1 MEFKTENFGGASFIV
16 PDKPTV
22 FQLADY
28 DSRRYELKGFPAAI
42 LLWQM
47 AQALITEWE
56 CKSLPIMDSNLREIT
71 ENANDITSIIEWA
84 GTTVSA
90 YRRSLDEISKNS

>member
-1 MEFKTENFGGASFIV
+1 MEFKTENFGGACFTV

-28 DSRRYELKGFPAAI
+28 DSRRYELKSYPSAI
-42 LLWQM
+42 LLWEM
-47 AQALITEWE
+47 AKALIVEWE
-56 CKSLPIMDSNLREIT
+56 CETFPDANSNLREIT

-90 YRRSLDEISKNS
+90 YRRSLDEISKIS